1 MTATV
6 MPAMRS
12 DWNLLRLYFG
22 SHLCAFVR
30 GVHQHVNTML
40 PRACIEWCAAPVRLS
55 YCRMG
60 MNERHPCSRMLMKGR
75 VRRRERVTCSGLRSS
90 NIKYVDRRLF

>member
-12 DWNLLRLYFG
+12 DWNLLRLYLG
-22 SHLCAFVR
+22 SHLCACVC
-30 GVHQHVNTML
+30 VHQHVNIVQT
-40 PRACIEWCAAPVRLS
+40 RACIEWYAARMRLP
-55 YCRMG
+55 YCKMG